1 MKSFSNLCCFFLS
14 MLNCLAQLP
23 IQDGAI
29 EVTSGTEFTYWTNL
43 ANDTAVAQFAIQTNN
58 LIAGST
64 KAIQTDVSSLGN
76 FEHSI
81 QTKSTHAFGVAGESK
96 LTISFYAKSSGSA
109 QIKLCISDPTIGS
122 TVFKGQT
129 FNVEPNWKQYA
140 HTFDIVEPVSNYKIS
155 FRYLTANTTYS
166 LDEVNAMPGQSVVLN
181 TNERFQKIDGWG
193 GGIKRRT
200 KDLAA
205 LSPTKRAQ
213 IEKLA
218 YQDLNIN
225 MIRLFIHHT
234 LENNVNDN
242 DDPNS
247 INMDAI
253 NWTYYN
259 HNDLNNQ
266 YSHFVVNTLQQ
277 AISLSTVGIDYIIGN
292 SNTAPGWMKK
302 NGSHK
307 RASVDE
313 SVLLNT
319 LKDGMVDEFIE
330 YILIFLTGMKDMFG
344 INITEVSI
352 TNEPDFLNTYE
363 SMNVTPTE
371 LLGIIPSLRVKLDQ
385 ASFSSVRIVSPESAR
400 AVPGSN
406 NNSNSLTAI
415 NSTASYISTMF
426 QDAPTKSAI
435 DVIGTH
441 TYYDSSHDADW
452 SQLTDVSD
460 QKPIWVTESA
470 NLKSLDM
477 SMTDAANYIKWISRG
492 FNGGELTG
500 YMTHLLF
507 EEHKYETPNVDGDK
521 EGSSA
526 LVLWDQDNIIL
537 PKRYHVMKQFI
548 NLSGKDYTRIGHT
561 NNNTSLY
568 STSFISPEN
577 DEIVLH
583 VFSEQKTEAIS
594 FALDIPYNLTSLTQY
609 RTSDSEDFT
618 QSSLTVSQ
626 NTRYL
631 ETSLPAMSFTTYVY
645 KFSQA
650 LNVNDLL
657 DNAAASINIYPNP
670 SNGLVYVMNASAKMN
685 YEVYGL
691 NGQSLFTQKG
701 GGVLDLQA
709 LPKGVYLL
717 EVKNDDQKICKKLI
731 LQ

>member
-1 MKSFSNLCCFFLS
+1 

-64 KAIQTDVSSLGN
+64 KAIQTVISSLGN
-76 FEHSI
+76 FEYSI
-81 QTKSTHAFGVAGESK
+81 QTKSRHAFGVAAESK

-109 QIKLCISDPTIGS
+109 QIKLCISDPTIGP

-129 FNVEPNWKQYA
+129 FNVEPNWKQYV
-140 HTFDIVEPVSNYKIS
+140 HTFDITESVSNYKIS

-205 LSPTKRAQ
+205 LGATKRAQ

-225 MIRLFIHHT
+225 MIRLFIYHT
-234 LENNVNDN
+234 LENNANDN
-242 DDPNS
+242 TDPNS

-259 HNDLNNQ
+259 HNDLSNSF
-266 YSHFVVNTLQQ
+266 SHFVVNTLQQ
-277 AISLSTVGIDYIIGN
+277 AISLSNVGIDYIIGN

-302 NGSHK
+302 NESHK
-307 RASVDE
+307 RASGDE

-330 YILIFLTGMKDMFG
+330 YILIFLTGMKDRFG
-344 INITEVSI
+344 IDVTEVSI

-371 LLGIIPSLRVKLDQ
+371 LLEIIPSLREKLDQ
-385 ASFSSVRIVSPESAR
+385 AGFSSVRIVSPESAR

-406 NNSNSLTAI
+406 NNNNLTAI

-426 QDAPTKSAI
+426 QHAPTKSAI

-441 TYYDSSHDADW
+441 TYYDSSHNADW
-452 SQLTDVSD
+452 SMLTDVSD

-507 EEHKYETPNVDGDK
+507 EEHKYETPNVAGDK

-548 NLSGKDYTRIGHT
+548 NLSGKDYVRIGHA
-561 NNNTSLY
+561 NNNSGMY
-568 STSFISPEN
+568 STSFISPGN

-583 VFSEQKTEAIS
+583 VFNEQSEPIS
-594 FALDIPYNLTSLTQY
+594 FALDIPHNLTSLTQY
-609 RTSDSEDFT
+609 RTSDTEDFT
-618 QSSLTVSQ
+618 QSSLTFS
-626 NTRYL
+626 NSSRYL
-631 ETSLPAMSFTTYVY
+631 ETSLPAMSFTSYVY
-645 KFSQA
+645 QLSQV
-650 LNVNDLL
+650 LNLNDLP
-657 DNAAASINIYPNP
+657 DKAAASITIYPNP
-670 SNGLVYVMNASAKMN
+670 SNGLVYVMNASSKMN
-685 YEVYGL
+685 YEVYRL
-691 NGQSLFTQKG
+691 NGQSLFTQEG

-717 EVKNDDQKICKKLI
+717 EVKSGEQKICKKLI

>member
-1 MKSFSNLCCFFLS
+1 MS
-14 MLNCLAQLP
+14 MLHCVAQLP

-29 EVTSGTEFTYWTNL
+29 ELTSGTDFTYWVNQ
-43 ANDTAVAQFAIQTNN
+43 ADNNAVAQFQIQTSN

-64 KAIQTDVSSLGN
+64 KAIQTNVTFLGN
-76 FEHSI
+76 PENNI
-81 QTKSTHAFGVAGESK
+81 QTKSTHSFAAIEGSK
-96 LTISFYAKSSGSA
+96 LTVSFYAKSSSLA
-109 QIKLCISDPTIGS
+109 EIKLSISDPALGPS
-122 TVFKGQT
+122 VLKEKT
-129 FNVEPNWKQYA
+129 FNIDSNWKQYA
-140 HTFDIVEPVSNYKIS
+140 YTFNILESVSNYKIS
-155 FRYLTANTTYS
+155 FYYLTENTTYS
-166 LDEVNAMPGQSVVLN
+166 LDEVNAMPGPSVVLN

-205 LSPTKRAQ
+205 LSATKRAQ

-234 LENNVNDN
+234 MENNVNDN

-247 INMDAI
+247 INMDAV

-277 AISLSTVGIDYIIGN
+277 AISLSNVGIDYIIGN
-292 SNTAPGWMKK
+292 SNTAPGWMKI

-385 ASFSSVRIVSPESAR
+385 AGFSSVRIVSPESAR

-406 NNSNSLTAI
+406 NNSSSLTAI

-426 QDAPTKSAI
+426 QDAPSKSAI

-460 QKPIWVTESA
+460 QKPIWVTESG

-507 EEHKYETPNVDGDK
+507 EEHKYETPNVEGDK

-526 LVLWDQDNIIL
+526 LVLWDQDAIIL

-548 NLSGKDYTRIGHT
+548 NLSGKDYVRIGHA
-561 NNNTSLY
+561 NNNPGMY

-583 VFSEQKTEAIS
+583 VFSEQTEPIS

-670 SNGLVYVMNASAKMN
+670 SNGLVYVMNASANMN
-685 YEVYGL
+685 YKVYGL
-691 NGQSLFTQKG
+691 NGQTLFTQEG

>member
-64 KAIQTDVSSLGN
+64 KAIQTDISSLGN
-76 FEHSI
+76 FEYSI
-81 QTKSTHAFGVAGESK
+81 QTKSRHAFGVAAESK

-109 QIKLCISDPTIGS
+109 QIKLCISDPTIGP

-129 FNVEPNWKQYA
+129 FNVEPNWKQYV
-140 HTFDIVEPVSNYKIS
+140 HTFDIAESVSNYKIS

-205 LSPTKRAQ
+205 LGATKRAQ

-225 MIRLFIHHT
+225 MIRLFIYHT
-234 LENNVNDN
+234 LENNANDN
-242 DDPNS
+242 TDPNS

-259 HNDLNNQ
+259 HNDLSNSF
-266 YSHFVVNTLQQ
+266 SHFVVNTLQQ
-277 AISLSTVGIDYIIGN
+277 AISLSNVGIDYIIGN

-302 NGSHK
+302 NESHK
-307 RASVDE
+307 RASGDE

-319 LKDGMVDEFIE
+319 LKDGMLDEFIE
-330 YILIFLTGMKDMFG
+330 YILIFLTGMKDRFG
-344 INITEVSI
+344 IDVTEVSI

-371 LLGIIPSLRVKLDQ
+371 LLEIIPSLREKLDQ
-385 ASFSSVRIVSPESAR
+385 AGFSSVRIVSPESAR

-406 NNSNSLTAI
+406 NNNNLTAI

-426 QDAPTKSAI
+426 QQAPTKSAI

-441 TYYDSSHDADW
+441 TYYDSSHNADW
-452 SQLTDVSD
+452 SMLTDVSD

-507 EEHKYETPNVDGDK
+507 EEHKYETPNVAGDK

-548 NLSGKDYTRIGHT
+548 NLSGKDYVRIGHA
-561 NNNTSLY
+561 NNNSGMY
-568 STSFISPEN
+568 STSFISPGN

-583 VFSEQKTEAIS
+583 VFNEQSEPIS
-594 FALDIPYNLTSLTQY
+594 FALDIPHNLTSLTQY
-609 RTSDSEDFT
+609 RTSDTEDFT
-618 QSSLTVSQ
+618 QSSLTFS
-626 NTRYL
+626 NSSRYL
-631 ETSLPAMSFTTYVY
+631 ETSLPAMSFTSYVY
-645 KFSQA
+645 QLSQV
-650 LNVNDLL
+650 LNLNDLP
-657 DNAAASINIYPNP
+657 DKAAASITIYPNP
-670 SNGLVYVMNASAKMN
+670 SNGLVYVMNASSKMN
-685 YEVYGL
+685 YEVYRL
-691 NGQSLFTQKG
+691 NGQSLFTQEG

-717 EVKNDDQKICKKLI
+717 EVKSGEQKICKKLI

>member
-64 KAIQTDVSSLGN
+64 KAIQTDISSLGN
-76 FEHSI
+76 FEYSI
-81 QTKSTHAFGVAGESK
+81 QTKSRHAFGVAAESK

-109 QIKLCISDPTIGS
+109 QIKLCISDPTIGP

-129 FNVEPNWKQYA
+129 FNVEPNWKQYV
-140 HTFDIVEPVSNYKIS
+140 HTFDIAESVSNYKIS

-205 LSPTKRAQ
+205 LGATKRAQ

-225 MIRLFIHHT
+225 MIRLFIYHT
-234 LENNVNDN
+234 LENNANDN
-242 DDPNS
+242 ADPNS

-259 HNDLNNQ
+259 HNDLSNSF
-266 YSHFVVNTLQQ
+266 SHFVVNTLQQ
-277 AISLSTVGIDYIIGN
+277 AISLSNVGIDYIIGN

-302 NGSHK
+302 NESHK
-307 RASVDE
+307 RASGDE

-330 YILIFLTGMKDMFG
+330 YILIFLTGMKDRFG
-344 INITEVSI
+344 IDVTEVSI

-371 LLGIIPSLRVKLDQ
+371 LLEIIPSLREKLDQ
-385 ASFSSVRIVSPESAR
+385 AGFSSVRIVSPESAR

-406 NNSNSLTAI
+406 NNNNNLTAI

-426 QDAPTKSAI
+426 QHAPTKSAI

-460 QKPIWVTESA
+460 QKPIWVTESG

-507 EEHKYETPNVDGDK
+507 EEHKYETPNVAGDK

-548 NLSGKDYTRIGHT
+548 NLSGKDYVRIGHA
-561 NNNTSLY
+561 NNNSGMY
-568 STSFISPEN
+568 STSFISPGN

-583 VFSEQKTEAIS
+583 VFNEQSEPIS
-594 FALDIPYNLTSLTQY
+594 FALDIPHNLTSLTQY
-609 RTSDSEDFT
+609 RTSDTEDFT
-618 QSSLTVSQ
+618 QSSLTFS
-626 NTRYL
+626 NSSRYL
-631 ETSLPAMSFTTYVY
+631 ETSLPAMSFTSYVY
-645 KFSQA
+645 QLSQV
-650 LNVNDLL
+650 LNLNDLP
-657 DNAAASINIYPNP
+657 DKAAASITIYPNP
-670 SNGLVYVMNASAKMN
+670 SNGLVYVMNASSKMN
-685 YEVYGL
+685 YEVYRL
-691 NGQSLFTQKG
+691 NGQSLFTQEG

-717 EVKNDDQKICKKLI
+717 EVKSGEQKICKKLI

>member
-43 ANDTAVAQFAIQTNN
+43 ANDTAVAQFTIQTNN

-64 KAIQTDVSSLGN
+64 KAIQTDISSLGN
-76 FEHSI
+76 FEYSI
-81 QTKSTHAFGVAGESK
+81 QTKSRHAFGVAAESK

-109 QIKLCISDPTIGS
+109 QIKLCISDPTIGP

-129 FNVEPNWKQYA
+129 FNVEPNWKQYV
-140 HTFDIVEPVSNYKIS
+140 HTFDIAESVSNYKIS

-205 LSPTKRAQ
+205 LSATKRAQ

-225 MIRLFIHHT
+225 MIRLFIYHT
-234 LENNVNDN
+234 LENNANDN
-242 DDPNS
+242 TDPNS

-259 HNDLNNQ
+259 HNDLSNSF
-266 YSHFVVNTLQQ
+266 SHFVVNTLQQ
-277 AISLSTVGIDYIIGN
+277 AISLSNVGIDYIIGN

-302 NGSHK
+302 NESHK
-307 RASVDE
+307 RASGDE
-313 SVLLNT
+313 SVFLNT

-330 YILIFLTGMKDMFG
+330 YILIFLTGMKDRFG
-344 INITEVSI
+344 IDVTEVSI

-371 LLGIIPSLRVKLDQ
+371 LLEIIPSLREKLDQ
-385 ASFSSVRIVSPESAR
+385 AGFSSVRIVSPESAR

-406 NNSNSLTAI
+406 NNNLTAI

-426 QDAPTKSAI
+426 QHTPTKSAI

-441 TYYDSSHDADW
+441 TYYDSSHNADW
-452 SQLTDVSD
+452 SMLTDVSD

-507 EEHKYETPNVDGDK
+507 EEHKYETPNVAGDK

-548 NLSGKDYTRIGHT
+548 NLSGKDYVRIGHA
-561 NNNTSLY
+561 NNNSGMY
-568 STSFISPEN
+568 STSFISPGN

-583 VFSEQKTEAIS
+583 VFNEQSEPIS
-594 FALDIPYNLTSLTQY
+594 FALDIPHNLTSLTQY
-609 RTSDSEDFT
+609 RTSDTEDFT
-618 QSSLTVSQ
+618 QSSLTFS
-626 NTRYL
+626 NSSRYL
-631 ETSLPAMSFTTYVY
+631 ETSLPAMSFTSYVY
-645 KFSQA
+645 QLSQV
-650 LNVNDLL
+650 LNLNDLP
-657 DNAAASINIYPNP
+657 DNAAASITIYPNP
-670 SNGLVYVMNASAKMN
+670 SNGLVYVMNASSKMN
-685 YEVYGL
+685 YEVYRL
-691 NGQSLFTQKG
+691 NGQSLFTQEG

-717 EVKNDDQKICKKLI
+717 EVKSGEQKICKKLI

>member
-1 MKSFSNLCCFFLS
+1 

-64 KAIQTDVSSLGN
+64 KAIQTDISSLGN
-76 FEHSI
+76 FEYSI
-81 QTKSTHAFGVAGESK
+81 QTKSRHAFGVAAESK

-109 QIKLCISDPTIGS
+109 QIKLCISDPTIGP

-129 FNVEPNWKQYA
+129 FNVEPNWKQYV
-140 HTFDIVEPVSNYKIS
+140 HTFDIAESVSNYKIS

-205 LSPTKRAQ
+205 LGATKRAQ

-225 MIRLFIHHT
+225 MIRLFIYHT
-234 LENNVNDN
+234 LENNANDN
-242 DDPNS
+242 TDPNS

-259 HNDLNNQ
+259 HNDLSNSF
-266 YSHFVVNTLQQ
+266 SHFVVNTLQQ
-277 AISLSTVGIDYIIGN
+277 AISLSNVGIDYIIGN

-302 NGSHK
+302 NESHK
-307 RASVDE
+307 RASGDE

-319 LKDGMVDEFIE
+319 LKDGMLDEFIE
-330 YILIFLTGMKDMFG
+330 YILIFLTGMKDRFG
-344 INITEVSI
+344 IDVTEVSI

-371 LLGIIPSLRVKLDQ
+371 LLEIIPSLREKLDQ
-385 ASFSSVRIVSPESAR
+385 AGFSSVRIVSPESAR

-406 NNSNSLTAI
+406 NNNNLTAI

-426 QDAPTKSAI
+426 QQAPTKSAI

-441 TYYDSSHDADW
+441 TYYDSSHNADW
-452 SQLTDVSD
+452 SMLTDVSD

-507 EEHKYETPNVDGDK
+507 EEHKYETPNVAGDK

-548 NLSGKDYTRIGHT
+548 NLSGKDYVRIGHA
-561 NNNTSLY
+561 NNNSGMY
-568 STSFISPEN
+568 STSFISPGN

-583 VFSEQKTEAIS
+583 VFNEQSEPIS
-594 FALDIPYNLTSLTQY
+594 FALDIPHNLTSLTQY
-609 RTSDSEDFT
+609 RTSDTEDFT
-618 QSSLTVSQ
+618 QSSLTFS
-626 NTRYL
+626 NSSRYL
-631 ETSLPAMSFTTYVY
+631 ETSLPAMSFTSYVY
-645 KFSQA
+645 QLSQV
-650 LNVNDLL
+650 LNLNDLP
-657 DNAAASINIYPNP
+657 DKAAASITIYPNP
-670 SNGLVYVMNASAKMN
+670 SNGLVYVMNASSKMN
-685 YEVYGL
+685 YEVYRL
-691 NGQSLFTQKG
+691 NGQSLFTQEG

-717 EVKNDDQKICKKLI
+717 EVKSGEQKICKKLI

>member
-64 KAIQTDVSSLGN
+64 KAIQTDISSLGN
-76 FEHSI
+76 FEYSI
-81 QTKSTHAFGVAGESK
+81 QTKSIHAFGVAAESK

-109 QIKLCISDPTIGS
+109 QIKLCISDPTIGP

-129 FNVEPNWKQYA
+129 FNVEPNWKQYV
-140 HTFDIVEPVSNYKIS
+140 HTFDIAESVSNYKIS

-200 KDLAA
+200 KALAA
-205 LSPTKRAQ
+205 LSATKRAQ

-225 MIRLFIHHT
+225 MIRLFIYHT
-234 LENNVNDN
+234 LENNANDN
-242 DDPNS
+242 TDPNS

-259 HNDLNNQ
+259 HNDLSNSF
-266 YSHFVVNTLQQ
+266 SHFVVNTLQQ
-277 AISLSTVGIDYIIGN
+277 AISLSNVGIDYIIGN

-302 NGSHK
+302 NESHK
-307 RASVDE
+307 RASGDE

-330 YILIFLTGMKDMFG
+330 YILIFLTGMKDKFG
-344 INITEVSI
+344 IDVTEVSI

-371 LLGIIPSLRVKLDQ
+371 LLEIIPSLREKLDQ
-385 ASFSSVRIVSPESAR
+385 AGFSSVRIVSPESAR

-406 NNSNSLTAI
+406 NNNNLTAI

-426 QDAPTKSAI
+426 QHAPTKSAI

-460 QKPIWVTESA
+460 QKPIWVTESG

-500 YMTHLLF
+500 YMSHLLF

-548 NLSGKDYTRIGHT
+548 NLSGKDYVRIGHA
-561 NNNTSLY
+561 NNNSGMY
-568 STSFISPEN
+568 STSFISPGN

-583 VFSEQKTEAIS
+583 VFNDQSEPIS
-594 FALDIPYNLTSLTQY
+594 FALDIPHNLTSLTQY
-609 RTSDSEDFT
+609 RTSDTEDFT
-618 QSSLTVSQ
+618 QSSLTFS
-626 NTRYL
+626 NSSRYL
-631 ETSLPAMSFTTYVY
+631 ETSLPAMSFTSYVY
-645 KFSQA
+645 QLSQV
-650 LNVNDLL
+650 LNLNDLP
-657 DNAAASINIYPNP
+657 DNAAASIIIYPNP
-670 SNGLVYVMNASAKMN
+670 SNGFVYVMNASSKMN
-685 YEVYGL
+685 YEVYRL
-691 NGQSLFTQKG
+691 NGQSLFTQEG

-717 EVKNDDQKICKKLI
+717 EVKSGEQKICKKLI

>member
-1 MKSFSNLCCFFLS
+1 

-64 KAIQTDVSSLGN
+64 KAIQTVISSLGN
-76 FEHSI
+76 FEYSI
-81 QTKSTHAFGVAGESK
+81 QTKSRHAFGVAAESK

-109 QIKLCISDPTIGS
+109 QIKLCISDPTIGP

-129 FNVEPNWKQYA
+129 FNVEPNWKQYV
-140 HTFDIVEPVSNYKIS
+140 HTFDITESVSNYKIS

-205 LSPTKRAQ
+205 LGATKRAQ

-225 MIRLFIHHT
+225 MIRLFIYHT
-234 LENNVNDN
+234 LENNANDN
-242 DDPNS
+242 TDPNS

-259 HNDLNNQ
+259 HNDLSNSF
-266 YSHFVVNTLQQ
+266 SHFVVNTLQQ
-277 AISLSTVGIDYIIGN
+277 AISLSNVGIDYIIGN

-302 NGSHK
+302 NESHK
-307 RASVDE
+307 RASGDE

-330 YILIFLTGMKDMFG
+330 YILIFLTGMKDKFG
-344 INITEVSI
+344 IDVTEVSI

-371 LLGIIPSLRVKLDQ
+371 LLEIIPSLREKLDQ
-385 ASFSSVRIVSPESAR
+385 AGFSSVRIVSPESAR

-406 NNSNSLTAI
+406 NNNNLTAI

-426 QDAPTKSAI
+426 QHAPTKSAI

-441 TYYDSSHDADW
+441 TYYDSSHNADW
-452 SQLTDVSD
+452 SMLTDVSD

-507 EEHKYETPNVDGDK
+507 EEHKYETPNVAGDK

-548 NLSGKDYTRIGHT
+548 NLSGKDYVRIGHA
-561 NNNTSLY
+561 NNNSGMY
-568 STSFISPEN
+568 STSFISPGN

-583 VFSEQKTEAIS
+583 VFNEQSEPIS
-594 FALDIPYNLTSLTQY
+594 FALDIPHNLTSLTQY
-609 RTSDSEDFT
+609 RTSDTEDFT
-618 QSSLTVSQ
+618 QSSLTFS
-626 NTRYL
+626 NSSRYL
-631 ETSLPAMSFTTYVY
+631 ETSLPAMSFTSYVY
-645 KFSQA
+645 QLSQV
-650 LNVNDLL
+650 LNLNDLP
-657 DNAAASINIYPNP
+657 DKAAASITIYPNP
-670 SNGLVYVMNASAKMN
+670 SNGLVYVMNASSKMN
-685 YEVYGL
+685 YEVYRL
-691 NGQSLFTQKG
+691 NGQSLFTQEG

-717 EVKNDDQKICKKLI
+717 EVKSGEQKICKKLI

>member
-23 IQDGAI
+23 IQDDAI

-64 KAIQTDVSSLGN
+64 KAIQTDISSLGN
-76 FEHSI
+76 FEYSI
-81 QTKSTHAFGVAGESK
+81 QTKSRHAFGVAAESK

-109 QIKLCISDPTIGS
+109 QIKLCISDPTIGP

-129 FNVEPNWKQYA
+129 FNVEPNWKQYV
-140 HTFDIVEPVSNYKIS
+140 HTFDIAESVSNYKIS

-181 TNERFQKIDGWG
+181 TNEQFQKIDGWG

-205 LSPTKRAQ
+205 LGATKRAQ

-225 MIRLFIHHT
+225 MIRLFIYHT
-234 LENNVNDN
+234 LENNANDN
-242 DDPNS
+242 TDPNS

-259 HNDLNNQ
+259 HNDLSNSF
-266 YSHFVVNTLQQ
+266 SHFVVNTLQQ
-277 AISLSTVGIDYIIGN
+277 AISLSNVGIDYIIGN

-302 NGSHK
+302 NESHK
-307 RASVDE
+307 RASGDE

-330 YILIFLTGMKDMFG
+330 YILIFLTGMKDRFG
-344 INITEVSI
+344 IDVTEVSI

-371 LLGIIPSLRVKLDQ
+371 LLEIIPSLREKLDQ
-385 ASFSSVRIVSPESAR
+385 AGFSSVRIVSPESAR

-406 NNSNSLTAI
+406 NNNNLTAI

-426 QDAPTKSAI
+426 QHAPTKSAI

-441 TYYDSSHDADW
+441 TYYDSSHNADW
-452 SQLTDVSD
+452 SMLTDVSD

-500 YMTHLLF
+500 YMIHLLF
-507 EEHKYETPNVDGDK
+507 EEHKYETPNVAGDK

-548 NLSGKDYTRIGHT
+548 NLSGKDYVRIGHA
-561 NNNTSLY
+561 NNNSGMY
-568 STSFISPEN
+568 STSFISPGN

-583 VFSEQKTEAIS
+583 VFNEQSEPIS
-594 FALDIPYNLTSLTQY
+594 FALDIPHNLTSLTQY
-609 RTSDSEDFT
+609 RTSDTEDFT
-618 QSSLTVSQ
+618 QSSLTFS
-626 NTRYL
+626 NSSRYL
-631 ETSLPAMSFTTYVY
+631 ETSLPAMSFTSYVY
-645 KFSQA
+645 QLSQV
-650 LNVNDLL
+650 LNLNDLP
-657 DNAAASINIYPNP
+657 DKAAASITIYPNP
-670 SNGLVYVMNASAKMN
+670 SNGLVYVMNASSKMN
-685 YEVYGL
+685 YEVYRL
-691 NGQSLFTQKG
+691 NGQSLFTQEG

-717 EVKNDDQKICKKLI
+717 EVKSGEQKICKKLI

>member
-64 KAIQTDVSSLGN
+64 KAIQTDISSLGN
-76 FEHSI
+76 FEYSI
-81 QTKSTHAFGVAGESK
+81 QTKSRHAFGVAAESK

-109 QIKLCISDPTIGS
+109 QIKLCISDPTIGP

-129 FNVEPNWKQYA
+129 FNVEPNWKQYV
-140 HTFDIVEPVSNYKIS
+140 HTFDIAESVSNYKIS

-205 LSPTKRAQ
+205 LSATKRAQ

-225 MIRLFIHHT
+225 MIRLFIYHT
-234 LENNVNDN
+234 LENNANDN
-242 DDPNS
+242 TDPNS

-259 HNDLNNQ
+259 HNDLSNSF
-266 YSHFVVNTLQQ
+266 SHFVVNTLQQ
-277 AISLSTVGIDYIIGN
+277 AISLSNVGIDYIIGN

-302 NGSHK
+302 NESHK
-307 RASVDE
+307 RASGDE

-330 YILIFLTGMKDMFG
+330 YILIFLTGMKDRFG
-344 INITEVSI
+344 IDVTEVSI

-371 LLGIIPSLRVKLDQ
+371 LLEIIPSLREKLDQ
-385 ASFSSVRIVSPESAR
+385 AGFSSVRIVSPESAR

-406 NNSNSLTAI
+406 NNNLTAI

-426 QDAPTKSAI
+426 QQAPTKSAI

-441 TYYDSSHDADW
+441 TYYDSSHNADW
-452 SQLTDVSD
+452 SMLTDVSD
-460 QKPIWVTESA
+460 QKPIWVTESG

-507 EEHKYETPNVDGDK
+507 EEHKYETPNVAGDK

-548 NLSGKDYTRIGHT
+548 NLSGKDYVRIGHA
-561 NNNTSLY
+561 NNNSGMY
-568 STSFISPEN
+568 STSFISPGN

-583 VFSEQKTEAIS
+583 VFNEQYEPIS
-594 FALDIPYNLTSLTQY
+594 FALDIPHNLTSLTQY
-609 RTSDSEDFT
+609 RTSDTEDFT
-618 QSSLTVSQ
+618 QSSLTFS
-626 NTRYL
+626 NSSRYL
-631 ETSLPAMSFTTYVY
+631 ETSLPAMSFTSYVY
-645 KFSQA
+645 QLSQV
-650 LNVNDLL
+650 LNLNNLP
-657 DNAAASINIYPNP
+657 DNAAASITIYPNP
-670 SNGLVYVMNASAKMN
+670 SNGLVYVMNASSKMN
-685 YEVYGL
+685 YEVYRL
-691 NGQSLFTQKG
+691 NGQSLFTQEG

-717 EVKNDDQKICKKLI
+717 EVKSGKQKICKKLI

>member
-64 KAIQTDVSSLGN
+64 KAIQTDISSLGN
-76 FEHSI
+76 FEYSI
-81 QTKSTHAFGVAGESK
+81 QTKSRHAFGVAAESK

-109 QIKLCISDPTIGS
+109 QIKLCISDPTIGP

-129 FNVEPNWKQYA
+129 FNVEPNWKQYV
-140 HTFDIVEPVSNYKIS
+140 HTFDIAESVSNYKIS

-205 LSPTKRAQ
+205 LSATKRAQ

-225 MIRLFIHHT
+225 MIRLFIYHT
-234 LENNVNDN
+234 LENNANDN
-242 DDPNS
+242 TDPNS

-259 HNDLNNQ
+259 HNDLSNSF
-266 YSHFVVNTLQQ
+266 SHFVVNTLQQ
-277 AISLSTVGIDYIIGN
+277 AISLSNVGIDYIIGN

-302 NGSHK
+302 NESHK
-307 RASVDE
+307 RASGDE

-330 YILIFLTGMKDMFG
+330 YILIFLTGMKDRFG
-344 INITEVSI
+344 IDVTEVSI

-371 LLGIIPSLRVKLDQ
+371 FLEIIPSLREKLDQ
-385 ASFSSVRIVSPESAR
+385 AGFSSVRIVSPESAR

-406 NNSNSLTAI
+406 NNNLTAI

-426 QDAPTKSAI
+426 QHAPTKSAI

-441 TYYDSSHDADW
+441 TYYDSSHNADW
-452 SQLTDVSD
+452 SMLTDVSD
-460 QKPIWVTESA
+460 QKPIWVTESG

-507 EEHKYETPNVDGDK
+507 EEHKYETPNVAGDK

-548 NLSGKDYTRIGHT
+548 NLSGKDYVRIGHA
-561 NNNTSLY
+561 NNNSGMY
-568 STSFISPEN
+568 STSFISPGN

-583 VFSEQKTEAIS
+583 VFNEQSEPIS
-594 FALDIPYNLTSLTQY
+594 FALDIPHNLTYLTQY
-609 RTSDSEDFT
+609 RTSDTEDFT
-618 QSSLTVSQ
+618 QSSLTFS
-626 NTRYL
+626 NSSRYL
-631 ETSLPAMSFTTYVY
+631 ETSLPAMSFTSYVY
-645 KFSQA
+645 QLSQV
-650 LNVNDLL
+650 LNLNDLP
-657 DNAAASINIYPNP
+657 DNAAALITIYPNP
-670 SNGLVYVMNASAKMN
+670 SNGLVYVMNASSKMN
-685 YEVYGL
+685 YEVYRL
-691 NGQSLFTQKG
+691 NGQSLFTQEG

-717 EVKNDDQKICKKLI
+717 EVKSGEQKICKKLI

>member
-64 KAIQTDVSSLGN
+64 KAIQTDISSLGN
-76 FEHSI
+76 FEYSI
-81 QTKSTHAFGVAGESK
+81 QTKSIHAFGVAAESK

-109 QIKLCISDPTIGS
+109 QIKLCISDPTIGP

-129 FNVEPNWKQYA
+129 FNVEPNWKQYI
-140 HTFDIVEPVSNYKIS
+140 HTFDIAESVSNYKIS

-200 KDLAA
+200 KALAA
-205 LSPTKRAQ
+205 LSATKRAQ

-225 MIRLFIHHT
+225 MIRLFIYHT
-234 LENNVNDN
+234 LENNANDN
-242 DDPNS
+242 TDPNS

-259 HNDLNNQ
+259 HNDLSNSF
-266 YSHFVVNTLQQ
+266 SHFVVNTLQQ
-277 AISLSTVGIDYIIGN
+277 AISLSNVGIDYIIGN

-302 NGSHK
+302 NESHK
-307 RASVDE
+307 RASGDE

-330 YILIFLTGMKDMFG
+330 YILIFLTGMKDKFG
-344 INITEVSI
+344 IDVTEVSI

-371 LLGIIPSLRVKLDQ
+371 LLEIIPSLREKLDQ
-385 ASFSSVRIVSPESAR
+385 AGFSSVRIVSPESAR

-406 NNSNSLTAI
+406 NNNNLTAI

-426 QDAPTKSAI
+426 QHAPTKSAI

-460 QKPIWVTESA
+460 QKPIWVTESG

-507 EEHKYETPNVDGDK
+507 EEHKYETPNVAGDK

-548 NLSGKDYTRIGHT
+548 NLSGKDYVRIGHA
-561 NNNTSLY
+561 NNNSGMY
-568 STSFISPEN
+568 STSFISPGN

-583 VFSEQKTEAIS
+583 VFNDQSEPIS
-594 FALDIPYNLTSLTQY
+594 FALDIPHNLTSLTQY
-609 RTSDSEDFT
+609 RTSDTEDFT
-618 QSSLTVSQ
+618 QSSLTFS
-626 NTRYL
+626 NSSRYL
-631 ETSLPAMSFTTYVY
+631 ETSLPAMSFTSYVY
-645 KFSQA
+645 QLSQV
-650 LNVNDLL
+650 LNLNDLP
-657 DNAAASINIYPNP
+657 DNAAASIIIYPNP
-670 SNGLVYVMNASAKMN
+670 SNGFVYVMNASSKMN
-685 YEVYGL
+685 YEVYRL
-691 NGQSLFTQKG
+691 NGQSLFTQEG

-717 EVKNDDQKICKKLI
+717 EVKSGEQKICKKLI

>member
-1 MKSFSNLCCFFLS
+1 MKSFYKLCCFFLS
-14 MLNCLAQLP
+14 TLNCIAQLP

-29 EVTSGTEFTYWTNL
+29 EVTTGTDFAYWTNQ
-43 ANDTAVAQFAIQTNN
+43 ANNTAVAQFAIQTNN

-64 KAIQTDVSSLGN
+64 KAIQTDITSLGD
-76 FEHSI
+76 FEYSI
-81 QTKSTHAFGVAGESK
+81 QSKSTHSFSVAAESK

-109 QIKLCISDPTIGS
+109 QIKLCISGPTIGP
-122 TVFKGQT
+122 TVFKGHT
-129 FNVEPNWKQYA
+129 FNVEPNWKQYV
-140 HTFDIVEPVSNYKIS
+140 HTFNISESVSNYKIS

-166 LDEVNAMPGQSVVLN
+166 LDEVNAMPGPSVVLH

-205 LSPTKRAQ
+205 LSATKRAQ

-234 LENNVNDN
+234 LENNANDN
-242 DDPNS
+242 TDPNS

-259 HNDLNNQ
+259 HNDISNPF
-266 YSHFVVNTLQQ
+266 SHFVVNTLQQ
-277 AISLSTVGIDYIIGN
+277 AISLSNVGIDYIIGN

-307 RASVDE
+307 RASEDE

-319 LKDGMVDEFIE
+319 LEDGMVDEFTE
-330 YILIFLTGMKDMFG
+330 YILIFLTGMKNMFG
-344 INITEVSI
+344 IDVTEVSI
-352 TNEPDFLNTYE
+352 TNEPDYLNTYE
-363 SMNVTPTE
+363 SMNVTPTD
-371 LLGIIPSLRVKLDQ
+371 LLEIIPSLRAKLDQ
-385 ASFSSVRIVSPESAR
+385 TGFSSVRIVSPEAAR
-400 AVPGSN
+400 VAPGSGN
-406 NNSNSLTAI
+406 ADALTAI

-426 QDAPTKSAI
+426 QDATTKSAI

-441 TYYDSSHDADW
+441 TYYDSSHNADW
-452 SQLTDVSD
+452 SMLTDVSD
-460 QKPIWVTESA
+460 QKPIWVTESG

-500 YMTHLLF
+500 YMSHLLF
-507 EEHKYETPNVDGDK
+507 EEHKYETLNIADDK

-526 LVLWDQDNIIL
+526 LVLWDQDGIIL

-548 NLSGKDYTRIGHT
+548 NLSGKDYVRIGHT
-561 NNNTSLY
+561 NNNFGMY

-583 VFSEQKTEAIS
+583 VFNEQTEPIS
-594 FALDIPYNLTSLTQY
+594 FALDIPNSLTSFTQY
-609 RTSDSEDFT
+609 RTSDTEDFT
-618 QSSLTVSQ
+618 QSSLTVPQ

-631 ETSLPAMSFTTYVY
+631 ETSLPAMSFTSYVY
-645 KFSQA
+645 QLSQV
-650 LNVNDLL
+650 LNANDQL

-685 YEVYGL
+685 YDVYTL
-691 NGQSLFTQKG
+691 NGQSLFTQAG
-701 GGVLDLQA
+701 GAVLDLQA

-717 EVKNDDQKICKKLI
+717 EVKSGEQKICKKLM

>member
-1 MKSFSNLCCFFLS
+1 

-64 KAIQTDVSSLGN
+64 KAIQTDISSLGN
-76 FEHSI
+76 FEYSI
-81 QTKSTHAFGVAGESK
+81 QTKSRHAFGVAAESK

-109 QIKLCISDPTIGS
+109 QIKLCISDPTIGP

-129 FNVEPNWKQYA
+129 FNVEPNWKQYV
-140 HTFDIVEPVSNYKIS
+140 HTFDITESVSNYKIS

-205 LSPTKRAQ
+205 LGATKRAQ

-225 MIRLFIHHT
+225 MIRLFIYHT
-234 LENNVNDN
+234 LENNANDN
-242 DDPNS
+242 TDPNS

-259 HNDLNNQ
+259 HNDLSNSF
-266 YSHFVVNTLQQ
+266 SHFVVNTLQQ
-277 AISLSTVGIDYIIGN
+277 AISLSNVGIDYIIGN

-302 NGSHK
+302 NESHK
-307 RASVDE
+307 RASGDE

-330 YILIFLTGMKDMFG
+330 YILIFLTGMKDRFG
-344 INITEVSI
+344 IDVTEVSI

-371 LLGIIPSLRVKLDQ
+371 LLEIIPSLREKLDQ
-385 ASFSSVRIVSPESAR
+385 AGFSSVRIVSPESAR

-406 NNSNSLTAI
+406 NNNNLTAI

-426 QDAPTKSAI
+426 QHAPTKSAI

-441 TYYDSSHDADW
+441 TYYDSSHNADW
-452 SQLTDVSD
+452 SMLTDVSD

-507 EEHKYETPNVDGDK
+507 EEHKYETPNVAGDK

-548 NLSGKDYTRIGHT
+548 NLSGKDYVRIGHA
-561 NNNTSLY
+561 NNNSGMY
-568 STSFISPEN
+568 STSFISPGN

-583 VFSEQKTEAIS
+583 VFNEQSEPIS
-594 FALDIPYNLTSLTQY
+594 FALDIPHNLTSLTQY
-609 RTSDSEDFT
+609 RTSDTEDFT
-618 QSSLTVSQ
+618 QSSLTFS
-626 NTRYL
+626 NSSRYL
-631 ETSLPAMSFTTYVY
+631 ETSLPAMSFTSYVY
-645 KFSQA
+645 QLSQV
-650 LNVNDLL
+650 LNLNDLP
-657 DNAAASINIYPNP
+657 DKAAASITIYPNP
-670 SNGLVYVMNASAKMN
+670 SNGLVYVMNASSKMN
-685 YEVYGL
+685 YEVYRL
-691 NGQSLFTQKG
+691 NGQSLFTQEG

-717 EVKNDDQKICKKLI
+717 EVKSGEQKICKKLI

>member
-1 MKSFSNLCCFFLS
+1 MS
-14 MLNCLAQLP
+14 MLHCVAQLP
-23 IQDGAI
+23 IRDGAI
-29 EVTSGTEFTYWTNL
+29 ELTSGTDFTYWVNQ
-43 ANDTAVAQFAIQTNN
+43 ADNNAVAQFQIQTSN

-205 LSPTKRAQ
+205 LGATKRAQ

-225 MIRLFIHHT
+225 MIRLFIYHT
-234 LENNVNDN
+234 LENNANDN
-242 DDPNS
+242 TDPNS

-259 HNDLNNQ
+259 HNDLSNSF
-266 YSHFVVNTLQQ
+266 SHFVVNTLQQ
-277 AISLSTVGIDYIIGN
+277 AISLSNVGIDYIIGN

-302 NGSHK
+302 NESHK
-307 RASVDE
+307 RASGDE

-330 YILIFLTGMKDMFG
+330 YILIFLTGMKDRFG
-344 INITEVSI
+344 IDVTEVSI

-371 LLGIIPSLRVKLDQ
+371 LLEIIPSLREKLDQ
-385 ASFSSVRIVSPESAR
+385 AGFSSVRIVSPESAR

-406 NNSNSLTAI
+406 NNNNLTAI

-426 QDAPTKSAI
+426 QHAPTKSAI

-460 QKPIWVTESA
+460 QKPIWVTESG

-507 EEHKYETPNVDGDK
+507 EEHKYETPNVAGDK

-526 LVLWDQDNIIL
+526 LVLWDQDDIIL

-548 NLSGKDYTRIGHT
+548 NLSGKDYVRIGHA
-561 NNNTSLY
+561 NNNPGMY
-568 STSFISPEN
+568 STSFISPAN

-583 VFSEQKTEAIS
+583 AFSEQTEPIS

-609 RTSDSEDFT
+609 RTSDSEHFT

-685 YEVYGL
+685 YKVYGL
-691 NGQSLFTQKG
+691 NGQSLFTQEG

-717 EVKNDDQKICKKLI
+717 EVKSGEQKICKKII

>member
-64 KAIQTDVSSLGN
+64 KAIQTDISSLGN
-76 FEHSI
+76 FEYSI
-81 QTKSTHAFGVAGESK
+81 QTKSRHAFGVAAESK

-109 QIKLCISDPTIGS
+109 QIKLCISDPTIGP

-129 FNVEPNWKQYA
+129 FNVEPNWKQYV
-140 HTFDIVEPVSNYKIS
+140 HTFDIAESVSNYKIS

-205 LSPTKRAQ
+205 LGATKRAQ

-225 MIRLFIHHT
+225 MIRLFIYHT
-234 LENNVNDN
+234 LENNANDN
-242 DDPNS
+242 ADPNS

-259 HNDLNNQ
+259 HNDLSNSF
-266 YSHFVVNTLQQ
+266 SHFVVNTLQQ
-277 AISLSTVGIDYIIGN
+277 AISLSNVGIDYIIGN

-302 NGSHK
+302 NESHK
-307 RASVDE
+307 RASGDE

-330 YILIFLTGMKDMFG
+330 YILIFLTGMKDRFG
-344 INITEVSI
+344 IDVTEVSI

-371 LLGIIPSLRVKLDQ
+371 LLEIIPSLREKLDQ
-385 ASFSSVRIVSPESAR
+385 AGFSSVRIVSPESAR

-406 NNSNSLTAI
+406 NNNLTAI

-426 QDAPTKSAI
+426 QHAPTKSAI

-441 TYYDSSHDADW
+441 TYYDSSHNADW
-452 SQLTDVSD
+452 SMLTDVSD
-460 QKPIWVTESA
+460 QKPIWVTESG

-507 EEHKYETPNVDGDK
+507 EEHKYETPNVAGDK

-548 NLSGKDYTRIGHT
+548 NLSGKDYVRIGHA
-561 NNNTSLY
+561 NNNSGMY
-568 STSFISPEN
+568 STSFISPGN

-583 VFSEQKTEAIS
+583 VFNEQSEPIS
-594 FALDIPYNLTSLTQY
+594 FALDIPHNLTSLTQY
-609 RTSDSEDFT
+609 RTSDTEDFT
-618 QSSLTVSQ
+618 QSSLTFS
-626 NTRYL
+626 NSSRYL
-631 ETSLPAMSFTTYVY
+631 ETSLPAMSFTSYVY
-645 KFSQA
+645 QLSQV
-650 LNVNDLL
+650 LNLNNLP
-657 DNAAASINIYPNP
+657 DNAAASITIYPNP
-670 SNGLVYVMNASAKMN
+670 SNGLVYVMNASSKMN
-685 YEVYGL
+685 YEVYRL
-691 NGQSLFTQKG
+691 NGQSLLTQEG

-717 EVKNDDQKICKKLI
+717 EVKSGKQKICKKLI

>member
-1 MKSFSNLCCFFLS
+1 

-43 ANDTAVAQFAIQTNN
+43 ANDTAVAQFSIQTNN

-64 KAIQTDVSSLGN
+64 KAIQTDISSLGN
-76 FEHSI
+76 FEYSI
-81 QTKSTHAFGVAGESK
+81 QTKSRHAFGVAAESK

-109 QIKLCISDPTIGS
+109 QIKLCISDPTIGP

-129 FNVEPNWKQYA
+129 FNVEPNWKQYV
-140 HTFDIVEPVSNYKIS
+140 HTFDIAESVSNYKIS

-166 LDEVNAMPGQSVVLN
+166 LDEVNAMPGPSVVLN

-200 KDLAA
+200 KNLAA
-205 LSPTKRAQ
+205 LSATKRAQ

-234 LENNVNDN
+234 LENNENDN

-266 YSHFVVNTLQQ
+266 YSYFVVNTLQQ
-277 AISLSTVGIDYIIGN
+277 AISLSNVGIDYIIGN

-371 LLGIIPSLRVKLDQ
+371 LLGIITSLRVKLDQ
-385 ASFSSVRIVSPESAR
+385 AGFSSVRIVSPESAR
-400 AVPGSN
+400 AVPGIN
-406 NNSNSLTAI
+406 NNSLTAI

-460 QKPIWVTESA
+460 QKPIWVTESG

-507 EEHKYETPNVDGDK
+507 EEHKYETPNVAGDK

-548 NLSGKDYTRIGHT
+548 NLSGKDYVRIGHA
-561 NNNTSLY
+561 NNNSGMY
-568 STSFISPEN
+568 STSFISPGN

-583 VFSEQKTEAIS
+583 VFNEQSEPIS
-594 FALDIPYNLTSLTQY
+594 FALDIPHNLTSLTQY
-609 RTSDSEDFT
+609 RTSDTEDFT
-618 QSSLTVSQ
+618 QSSLTFS
-626 NTRYL
+626 NSSRYL
-631 ETSLPAMSFTTYVY
+631 ETSLPAMSFTSYVY
-645 KFSQA
+645 QLSQV
-650 LNVNDLL
+650 LNLNDLP
-657 DNAAASINIYPNP
+657 DNAAASITIYPNP
-670 SNGLVYVMNASAKMN
+670 SNGLVYVMNASSKMN
-685 YEVYGL
+685 YEVYRL
-691 NGQSLFTQKG
+691 NGQSLFTQEG

-717 EVKNDDQKICKKLI
+717 EVKRGEQKICKKLI

>member
-64 KAIQTDVSSLGN
+64 KAIQTDISSLGN
-76 FEHSI
+76 FEYSI
-81 QTKSTHAFGVAGESK
+81 QTKSRHAFGVAAESK

-109 QIKLCISDPTIGS
+109 QIKLCISDPTIGP

-129 FNVEPNWKQYA
+129 FNVEPNWKQYV
-140 HTFDIVEPVSNYKIS
+140 HTFDIAESVSNYKIS

-205 LSPTKRAQ
+205 LGATKRAQ

-225 MIRLFIHHT
+225 MIRLFIYHT
-234 LENNVNDN
+234 LENNANDN
-242 DDPNS
+242 TDPNS

-259 HNDLNNQ
+259 HNDLSNSF
-266 YSHFVVNTLQQ
+266 SHFVVNTLQQ
-277 AISLSTVGIDYIIGN
+277 AISLSNVGIDYIIGN

-302 NGSHK
+302 NESHK
-307 RASVDE
+307 RASGDE

-319 LKDGMVDEFIE
+319 LKDGMLDEFIE
-330 YILIFLTGMKDMFG
+330 YILIFLTGMKDRFG
-344 INITEVSI
+344 IDVTEVSI

-371 LLGIIPSLRVKLDQ
+371 LLEIIPSLREKLDQ
-385 ASFSSVRIVSPESAR
+385 AGFSSVRIVSPESAR

-406 NNSNSLTAI
+406 NNNLTAI

-426 QDAPTKSAI
+426 QHAPTKSAI

-441 TYYDSSHDADW
+441 TYYDSSHNADW
-452 SQLTDVSD
+452 SMLTDVSD

-507 EEHKYETPNVDGDK
+507 EEHKYETPNVAGDK

-548 NLSGKDYTRIGHT
+548 NLSGKDYVRIGHA
-561 NNNTSLY
+561 NNNSGMY
-568 STSFISPEN
+568 STSFISPGN

-583 VFSEQKTEAIS
+583 VFNEQSEPIS
-594 FALDIPYNLTSLTQY
+594 FALDIPHNLTSLTQY
-609 RTSDSEDFT
+609 RTSDTEDFT
-618 QSSLTVSQ
+618 QSSLTFS
-626 NTRYL
+626 NSSRYL
-631 ETSLPAMSFTTYVY
+631 ETSLPAMSFTSYVY
-645 KFSQA
+645 QLSQV
-650 LNVNDLL
+650 LNLNDLP
-657 DNAAASINIYPNP
+657 DKAAASITIYPNP
-670 SNGLVYVMNASAKMN
+670 SNGLVYVMNASSKMN
-685 YEVYGL
+685 YEVYRL
-691 NGQSLFTQKG
+691 NGQSLFTQEG

-717 EVKNDDQKICKKLI
+717 EVKSGEQKICKKLI

>member
-64 KAIQTDVSSLGN
+64 KAIQTDISSLGN
-76 FEHSI
+76 FEYSI
-81 QTKSTHAFGVAGESK
+81 QTKSIHAFGVAAESK

-109 QIKLCISDPTIGS
+109 QIKLCISDPTIGP

-129 FNVEPNWKQYA
+129 FNVEPNWKQYV
-140 HTFDIVEPVSNYKIS
+140 HTFDIAESVSNYKIS

-200 KDLAA
+200 KALAA
-205 LSPTKRAQ
+205 LSATKRAQ

-225 MIRLFIHHT
+225 MIRLFIYHT
-234 LENNVNDN
+234 LENNANDN
-242 DDPNS
+242 TDPNS

-259 HNDLNNQ
+259 HNDLSNSF
-266 YSHFVVNTLQQ
+266 SHFVVNTLQQ
-277 AISLSTVGIDYIIGN
+277 AISLSNVGIDYIIGN

-302 NGSHK
+302 NESHK
-307 RASVDE
+307 RASGDE

-330 YILIFLTGMKDMFG
+330 YILIFLTGMKDKFG
-344 INITEVSI
+344 IDVTEVSI

-371 LLGIIPSLRVKLDQ
+371 LLEIIPSLREKLDQ
-385 ASFSSVRIVSPESAR
+385 AGFSSVRIVSPESAR

-406 NNSNSLTAI
+406 NNNNLTAI
-415 NSTASYISTMF
+415 NSTTSYISTMF
-426 QDAPTKSAI
+426 QHAPTKSAI

-441 TYYDSSHDADW
+441 TYYDSSHNADW
-452 SQLTDVSD
+452 SMLTDVSD

-507 EEHKYETPNVDGDK
+507 EEHKYETPNVAGDK

-548 NLSGKDYTRIGHT
+548 NLSGKDYVRIGHA
-561 NNNTSLY
+561 NNNSGMY
-568 STSFISPEN
+568 STSFISPGN

-583 VFSEQKTEAIS
+583 VFNDQSEPIS
-594 FALDIPYNLTSLTQY
+594 FALDIPHNLTSLTQY
-609 RTSDSEDFT
+609 RTSDTEDFT
-618 QSSLTVSQ
+618 QSSLTFS
-626 NTRYL
+626 NSSRYL
-631 ETSLPAMSFTTYVY
+631 ETSLPAMSFTSYVY
-645 KFSQA
+645 QLSQV
-650 LNVNDLL
+650 LNLNDLP
-657 DNAAASINIYPNP
+657 DKAAASITIYPNP
-670 SNGLVYVMNASAKMN
+670 SNGLVYVMNASSKMN
-685 YEVYGL
+685 YEVYRL
-691 NGQSLFTQKG
+691 NGQSLFTQEG

-717 EVKNDDQKICKKLI
+717 EVKSGEQKICKKLI

>member
-64 KAIQTDVSSLGN
+64 KAIQTDISSLGN
-76 FEHSI
+76 FEYSI
-81 QTKSTHAFGVAGESK
+81 QTKSRHAFGVAAESK

-109 QIKLCISDPTIGS
+109 QIKLCISDPTIGP

-129 FNVEPNWKQYA
+129 FNVEPNWKQYV
-140 HTFDIVEPVSNYKIS
+140 HTFDIAESVSNYKIS

-200 KDLAA
+200 KALAA
-205 LSPTKRAQ
+205 LSATKRAQ

-225 MIRLFIHHT
+225 MIRLFIYHT
-234 LENNVNDN
+234 LENNANDN
-242 DDPNS
+242 TDPNS

-259 HNDLNNQ
+259 HNDLSNSF
-266 YSHFVVNTLQQ
+266 SHFVVNTLQQ
-277 AISLSTVGIDYIIGN
+277 AISLSNVGIDYIIGN

-302 NGSHK
+302 NESHK
-307 RASVDE
+307 RASGDE

-344 INITEVSI
+344 IDVTEVSI

-371 LLGIIPSLRVKLDQ
+371 LLEIIPSLREKLDQ
-385 ASFSSVRIVSPESAR
+385 AGFSSVRIVSPESAR

-406 NNSNSLTAI
+406 NNNLTAI

-426 QDAPTKSAI
+426 QHAPTKSAI

-441 TYYDSSHDADW
+441 TYYDSSHNADW
-452 SQLTDVSD
+452 SMLTDVSD

-507 EEHKYETPNVDGDK
+507 EEHKYETPNVAGDK

-548 NLSGKDYTRIGHT
+548 NLSGKDYVRIGHA
-561 NNNTSLY
+561 NNNSGMY
-568 STSFISPEN
+568 STSFISPGN

-583 VFSEQKTEAIS
+583 VFNEQSEPIS
-594 FALDIPYNLTSLTQY
+594 FALDIPHNLTSLTQY
-609 RTSDSEDFT
+609 RTSDTEDFT
-618 QSSLTVSQ
+618 QSSLTFS
-626 NTRYL
+626 NSSRYL
-631 ETSLPAMSFTTYVY
+631 ETSLPAMSFTSYVY
-645 KFSQA
+645 QLSQV
-650 LNVNDLL
+650 LNLNDLP
-657 DNAAASINIYPNP
+657 DNAAASITIYPNP
-670 SNGLVYVMNASAKMN
+670 SNGLVYVMNASSKMN
-685 YEVYGL
+685 YEVYRL
-691 NGQSLFTQKG
+691 NGQSLFTQEG

-717 EVKNDDQKICKKLI
+717 EVKSGEQKICKKLI

>member
-64 KAIQTDVSSLGN
+64 KAIQTDISSLGN
-76 FEHSI
+76 FEYSI
-81 QTKSTHAFGVAGESK
+81 QTKSRHAFGVAAESK

-109 QIKLCISDPTIGS
+109 QIKLCISDPTIGP

-129 FNVEPNWKQYA
+129 FNVEPNWKQYV
-140 HTFDIVEPVSNYKIS
+140 HTFDITESVSNYKIS

-205 LSPTKRAQ
+205 LGATKRAQ

-225 MIRLFIHHT
+225 MIRLFIYHT
-234 LENNVNDN
+234 LENNANDN
-242 DDPNS
+242 TDPNS

-259 HNDLNNQ
+259 HNDLSNSF
-266 YSHFVVNTLQQ
+266 SHFVVNTLQQ
-277 AISLSTVGIDYIIGN
+277 AISLSNVGIDYIIGN

-302 NGSHK
+302 NESHK
-307 RASVDE
+307 RASGDE

-330 YILIFLTGMKDMFG
+330 YILIFLTGMKDKFG
-344 INITEVSI
+344 IDVTEVSI

-371 LLGIIPSLRVKLDQ
+371 LLEIIPSLREKLDQ
-385 ASFSSVRIVSPESAR
+385 AGFSSVRIVSPESAR

-406 NNSNSLTAI
+406 NNNLTAI

-426 QDAPTKSAI
+426 QHAPTKSAI

-441 TYYDSSHDADW
+441 TYYDSSHNADW
-452 SQLTDVSD
+452 SMLTDVSD

-507 EEHKYETPNVDGDK
+507 EEHKYETPNVAGDK

-548 NLSGKDYTRIGHT
+548 NLSGKDYVRIGHA
-561 NNNTSLY
+561 NNNSGMY
-568 STSFISPEN
+568 STSFISPGN

-583 VFSEQKTEAIS
+583 VFNEQSEPIS
-594 FALDIPYNLTSLTQY
+594 FALDIPHNLTSLTQY
-609 RTSDSEDFT
+609 RTSDTEDFT
-618 QSSLTVSQ
+618 QSSLTFS
-626 NTRYL
+626 NSSRYL
-631 ETSLPAMSFTTYVY
+631 ETSLPAMSFTSYVY
-645 KFSQA
+645 QLSQV
-650 LNVNDLL
+650 LNLNDLP
-657 DNAAASINIYPNP
+657 DKAAASITIYPNP
-670 SNGLVYVMNASAKMN
+670 SNGLVYVMNASSKMN
-685 YEVYGL
+685 YEVYRL
-691 NGQSLFTQKG
+691 NGQSLFTQEG

-717 EVKNDDQKICKKLI
+717 EVKSGEQKICKKLI

>member
-1 MKSFSNLCCFFLS
+1 

-64 KAIQTDVSSLGN
+64 KAIQTDISSLGN
-76 FEHSI
+76 FEYSI
-81 QTKSTHAFGVAGESK
+81 QTKSIHAFGVAAESK

-109 QIKLCISDPTIGS
+109 QIKLCISDPTIGP

-129 FNVEPNWKQYA
+129 FNVEPNWKQYV
-140 HTFDIVEPVSNYKIS
+140 HTFDIAESVSNYKIS

-205 LSPTKRAQ
+205 LGATKRAQ

-225 MIRLFIHHT
+225 MIRLFIYHT
-234 LENNVNDN
+234 LENNANDN
-242 DDPNS
+242 TDPNS

-259 HNDLNNQ
+259 HNDLSNSF
-266 YSHFVVNTLQQ
+266 SHFVVNTLQQ
-277 AISLSTVGIDYIIGN
+277 AISLSNVGIDYIIGN

-302 NGSHK
+302 NESHK
-307 RASVDE
+307 RASGDE

-330 YILIFLTGMKDMFG
+330 YILIFLTGMKDRFG
-344 INITEVSI
+344 IDVTEVSI

-371 LLGIIPSLRVKLDQ
+371 LLEIIPSLREKLDQ
-385 ASFSSVRIVSPESAR
+385 AGFSSVRIVSPESAR

-406 NNSNSLTAI
+406 NNNNLTAI

-426 QDAPTKSAI
+426 QHAPTKSAI

-441 TYYDSSHDADW
+441 TYYDSSHNADW
-452 SQLTDVSD
+452 SMLTDVSD

-507 EEHKYETPNVDGDK
+507 EEHKYETPNVAGDK

-548 NLSGKDYTRIGHT
+548 NLSGKDYVRIGHA
-561 NNNTSLY
+561 NNNSGMY
-568 STSFISPEN
+568 STSFISPGN

-583 VFSEQKTEAIS
+583 VFNEQSEPIS
-594 FALDIPYNLTSLTQY
+594 FALDIPHNLTSLTQY
-609 RTSDSEDFT
+609 RTSDTEDFT
-618 QSSLTVSQ
+618 QSSLTFS
-626 NTRYL
+626 NSSRYL
-631 ETSLPAMSFTTYVY
+631 ETSLPAMSFTSYVY
-645 KFSQA
+645 QLSQV
-650 LNVNDLL
+650 LNLNDLP
-657 DNAAASINIYPNP
+657 DKAAASITIYPNP
-670 SNGLVYVMNASAKMN
+670 SNGLVYVMNASSKMN
-685 YEVYGL
+685 YEVYRL
-691 NGQSLFTQKG
+691 NGQSLFTQEG

-717 EVKNDDQKICKKLI
+717 EVKSGEQKICKKLI

>member
-64 KAIQTDVSSLGN
+64 KAIQTDISSLGN
-76 FEHSI
+76 FEYSI
-81 QTKSTHAFGVAGESK
+81 QTKSRHAFGVAAESK

-109 QIKLCISDPTIGS
+109 QIKLCISDPTIGP

-129 FNVEPNWKQYA
+129 FNVEPNWKQYV
-140 HTFDIVEPVSNYKIS
+140 HTFDIAESVSNYKIS

-205 LSPTKRAQ
+205 LSATKRAQ

-225 MIRLFIHHT
+225 MIRLFIYHT
-234 LENNVNDN
+234 LENNANDN
-242 DDPNS
+242 TDPNS

-259 HNDLNNQ
+259 HNDLSNSF
-266 YSHFVVNTLQQ
+266 SHFVVNTLQQ
-277 AISLSTVGIDYIIGN
+277 AISLSNVGIDYIIGN

-302 NGSHK
+302 NESHK
-307 RASVDE
+307 RASGDE

-330 YILIFLTGMKDMFG
+330 YILIFLTGMKDRFG
-344 INITEVSI
+344 IDVTEVSI

-371 LLGIIPSLRVKLDQ
+371 LLEIIPSLREKLDQ
-385 ASFSSVRIVSPESAR
+385 AGFSSVRIVSPESAR

-406 NNSNSLTAI
+406 NNNNLTAI

-426 QDAPTKSAI
+426 QQAPTKSAI

-441 TYYDSSHDADW
+441 TYYDSSHNADW
-452 SQLTDVSD
+452 SMLTDVSD

-507 EEHKYETPNVDGDK
+507 EEHKYETPNVAGDK

-548 NLSGKDYTRIGHT
+548 NLSGKDYVRIGHA
-561 NNNTSLY
+561 NNNSGMY
-568 STSFISPEN
+568 STSFISPGN

-583 VFSEQKTEAIS
+583 VFNEQSEPIS
-594 FALDIPYNLTSLTQY
+594 FALDIPHNLTSLTQY
-609 RTSDSEDFT
+609 RTSDTEDFT
-618 QSSLTVSQ
+618 QSSLTFS
-626 NTRYL
+626 NSSRYL
-631 ETSLPAMSFTTYVY
+631 ETSLPAMSFTSYVY
-645 KFSQA
+645 QLSQV
-650 LNVNDLL
+650 LNLNDLP
-657 DNAAASINIYPNP
+657 DKAAASITIYPNP
-670 SNGLVYVMNASAKMN
+670 SNGLVYVMNASSKMN
-685 YEVYGL
+685 YEVYRL
-691 NGQSLFTQKG
+691 NGQSLFTQEG

-717 EVKNDDQKICKKLI
+717 EVKSGEQKICKKLI

>member
-43 ANDTAVAQFAIQTNN
+43 ANDTAVAQFTIQTNN

-64 KAIQTDVSSLGN
+64 KAIQTDISSLGN
-76 FEHSI
+76 FEYSI
-81 QTKSTHAFGVAGESK
+81 QTKSRHAFGVAAESK

-109 QIKLCISDPTIGS
+109 QIKLCISDPTIGP

-129 FNVEPNWKQYA
+129 FNVEPNWKQYV
-140 HTFDIVEPVSNYKIS
+140 HTFDIAESVSNYKIS

-205 LSPTKRAQ
+205 LSATKRAQ

-225 MIRLFIHHT
+225 MIRLFIYHT
-234 LENNVNDN
+234 LENNANDN
-242 DDPNS
+242 TDPNS

-259 HNDLNNQ
+259 HNDLSNSF
-266 YSHFVVNTLQQ
+266 SHFVINTLQQ
-277 AISLSTVGIDYIIGN
+277 AISLSNVGIDYIIGN

-302 NGSHK
+302 NESHK
-307 RASVDE
+307 RASGDE
-313 SVLLNT
+313 SVFLNT

-330 YILIFLTGMKDMFG
+330 YILIFLTGMKDRFG
-344 INITEVSI
+344 IDVTEVSI

-371 LLGIIPSLRVKLDQ
+371 LLEIIPSLREKLDQ
-385 ASFSSVRIVSPESAR
+385 AGFSSVRIVSPESAR

-406 NNSNSLTAI
+406 NNNLTAI

-426 QDAPTKSAI
+426 QHTPTKSAI

-441 TYYDSSHDADW
+441 TYYDSSHNADW
-452 SQLTDVSD
+452 SMLTDVSD

-470 NLKSLDM
+470 NLKSLEM

-507 EEHKYETPNVDGDK
+507 EEHKYETPNVAGDK

-548 NLSGKDYTRIGHT
+548 NLSGKDYVRIGHA
-561 NNNTSLY
+561 NNNSGMY
-568 STSFISPEN
+568 STSFISPGN

-583 VFSEQKTEAIS
+583 VFNEQSEPIS
-594 FALDIPYNLTSLTQY
+594 FALDIPHNLTSLTQY
-609 RTSDSEDFT
+609 RTSDTEDFT
-618 QSSLTVSQ
+618 QSSLTFS
-626 NTRYL
+626 NSSRYL
-631 ETSLPAMSFTTYVY
+631 ETSLPAMSFTSYVY
-645 KFSQA
+645 QLSQV
-650 LNVNDLL
+650 LNLNDLP
-657 DNAAASINIYPNP
+657 DNAAASIIIYPNP
-670 SNGLVYVMNASAKMN
+670 SNGLVYVMNASSKMN
-685 YEVYGL
+685 YEVYRL
-691 NGQSLFTQKG
+691 NGQSLFTQEG

-717 EVKNDDQKICKKLI
+717 EVKSGEQKICKKLI

>member
-64 KAIQTDVSSLGN
+64 KAIQTDISSLGN
-76 FEHSI
+76 FEYSI
-81 QTKSTHAFGVAGESK
+81 QTKSIHAFGVAAESK

-109 QIKLCISDPTIGS
+109 QIKLCISDPTIGP

-129 FNVEPNWKQYA
+129 FNVEPNWKQYV
-140 HTFDIVEPVSNYKIS
+140 HTFDIAESVSNYKIS

-200 KDLAA
+200 KALAA
-205 LSPTKRAQ
+205 LSATKRAQ

-225 MIRLFIHHT
+225 MIRLFIYHT
-234 LENNVNDN
+234 LENNANDN
-242 DDPNS
+242 TDPNS

-259 HNDLNNQ
+259 HNDLSNSF
-266 YSHFVVNTLQQ
+266 SHFVVNTLQQ
-277 AISLSTVGIDYIIGN
+277 AISLSNVGIDYIIGN

-302 NGSHK
+302 NESHK
-307 RASVDE
+307 RASGDE

-330 YILIFLTGMKDMFG
+330 YILIFLTGMKDKFG
-344 INITEVSI
+344 IDVTEVSI

-371 LLGIIPSLRVKLDQ
+371 LLEIIPSLREKLDQ
-385 ASFSSVRIVSPESAR
+385 AGFSSVRIVSPESAR

-406 NNSNSLTAI
+406 NNNNLTAI
-415 NSTASYISTMF
+415 NSTTSYISTMF
-426 QDAPTKSAI
+426 QHAPTKSAI

-441 TYYDSSHDADW
+441 TYYDSSHNADW
-452 SQLTDVSD
+452 SMLTDVSD

-507 EEHKYETPNVDGDK
+507 EEHKYETPNVAGDK

-548 NLSGKDYTRIGHT
+548 NLSGKDYVRIGHA
-561 NNNTSLY
+561 NNNSGMY
-568 STSFISPEN
+568 STSFISPGN

-583 VFSEQKTEAIS
+583 VFNDQSEPIS
-594 FALDIPYNLTSLTQY
+594 FALDIPHNLTSLTQY
-609 RTSDSEDFT
+609 RTSDTEDFT
-618 QSSLTVSQ
+618 QSSLTFS
-626 NTRYL
+626 NSSRYL
-631 ETSLPAMSFTTYVY
+631 ETSLPAMSFTSYVY
-645 KFSQA
+645 QLSQV
-650 LNVNDLL
+650 LNLNDLP
-657 DNAAASINIYPNP
+657 DNAAASIIIYPNP
-670 SNGLVYVMNASAKMN
+670 SNGFVYVMNASSKMN
-685 YEVYGL
+685 YEVYRL
-691 NGQSLFTQKG
+691 NGQSLFTQEG

-717 EVKNDDQKICKKLI
+717 EVKSGEQKICKKLI

>member
-64 KAIQTDVSSLGN
+64 KAIQTDISSLGN
-76 FEHSI
+76 FEYSI
-81 QTKSTHAFGVAGESK
+81 QTKSIHAFGVAAESK

-109 QIKLCISDPTIGS
+109 QIKLCISDPTIGP

-129 FNVEPNWKQYA
+129 FNVEPNWKQYI
-140 HTFDIVEPVSNYKIS
+140 HTFDIAESVSNYKIS

-205 LSPTKRAQ
+205 LGATKRAQ

-225 MIRLFIHHT
+225 MIRLFIYHT
-234 LENNVNDN
+234 LENNANDN
-242 DDPNS
+242 TDPNS

-259 HNDLNNQ
+259 HNDLSNSF
-266 YSHFVVNTLQQ
+266 SHFVVNTLQQ
-277 AISLSTVGIDYIIGN
+277 AISLSNVGIDYIIGN

-302 NGSHK
+302 NESHK
-307 RASVDE
+307 RASGDE

-330 YILIFLTGMKDMFG
+330 YILIFLTGMKDRFG
-344 INITEVSI
+344 IDVTEVSI

-371 LLGIIPSLRVKLDQ
+371 LLEIIPSLREKLDQ
-385 ASFSSVRIVSPESAR
+385 AGFSSVRIVSPESAR

-406 NNSNSLTAI
+406 NNNNLTAI

-426 QDAPTKSAI
+426 QHAPTKSAI

-441 TYYDSSHDADW
+441 TYYDSSHNADW
-452 SQLTDVSD
+452 SMLTDVSD

-507 EEHKYETPNVDGDK
+507 EEHKYETPNVAGDK

-548 NLSGKDYTRIGHT
+548 NLSGKDYVRIGHA
-561 NNNTSLY
+561 NNNSGMY
-568 STSFISPEN
+568 STSFISPGN

-583 VFSEQKTEAIS
+583 VFNEQSEPIS
-594 FALDIPYNLTSLTQY
+594 FALDIPHNLTSLTQY
-609 RTSDSEDFT
+609 RTSDTEDFT
-618 QSSLTVSQ
+618 QSSLTFS
-626 NTRYL
+626 NSSRYL
-631 ETSLPAMSFTTYVY
+631 ETSLPAMSFTSYVY
-645 KFSQA
+645 QLSQV
-650 LNVNDLL
+650 LNLNDLP
-657 DNAAASINIYPNP
+657 DKAAASITIYPNP
-670 SNGLVYVMNASAKMN
+670 SNGLVYVMNASSKMN
-685 YEVYGL
+685 YEVYRL
-691 NGQSLFTQKG
+691 NGQSLFTQEG

-717 EVKNDDQKICKKLI
+717 EVKSGEQKICKKLI

>member
-64 KAIQTDVSSLGN
+64 KAIQTDISSLGN
-76 FEHSI
+76 FEYSI
-81 QTKSTHAFGVAGESK
+81 QTKSRHAFGVAAESK

-109 QIKLCISDPTIGS
+109 QIKLCISDPTIGP

-129 FNVEPNWKQYA
+129 FNVEPNWKQYV
-140 HTFDIVEPVSNYKIS
+140 HTFDIAESVSNYKIS

-205 LSPTKRAQ
+205 LGATKRAQ

-225 MIRLFIHHT
+225 MIRLFIYHT
-234 LENNVNDN
+234 LENNANDN
-242 DDPNS
+242 TDPNS

-259 HNDLNNQ
+259 HNDLSNSF
-266 YSHFVVNTLQQ
+266 SHFVVNTLQQ
-277 AISLSTVGIDYIIGN
+277 AISLSNVGIDYIIGN

-302 NGSHK
+302 NESHK
-307 RASVDE
+307 RASGDE

-319 LKDGMVDEFIE
+319 LKDGMLDEFIE
-330 YILIFLTGMKDMFG
+330 YILIFLTGMKDRFG
-344 INITEVSI
+344 IDVTEVSI

-371 LLGIIPSLRVKLDQ
+371 LLEIIPSLREKLDQ
-385 ASFSSVRIVSPESAR
+385 AGFSSVRIVSPESAR

-406 NNSNSLTAI
+406 NNNNLTAI

-426 QDAPTKSAI
+426 QHAPTKSAI

-441 TYYDSSHDADW
+441 TYYDSSHNADW
-452 SQLTDVSD
+452 SMLTDVSD

-507 EEHKYETPNVDGDK
+507 EEHKYETPNVAGDK

-548 NLSGKDYTRIGHT
+548 NLSGKDYVRIGHA
-561 NNNTSLY
+561 NNNSGMY
-568 STSFISPEN
+568 STSFISPGN

-583 VFSEQKTEAIS
+583 VFNEQSEPIS
-594 FALDIPYNLTSLTQY
+594 FALDIPHNLTSLTQY
-609 RTSDSEDFT
+609 RTSDTEDFT
-618 QSSLTVSQ
+618 QSSLTFS
-626 NTRYL
+626 NSSRYL
-631 ETSLPAMSFTTYVY
+631 ETSLPAMSFTSYVY
-645 KFSQA
+645 QLSQV
-650 LNVNDLL
+650 LNLNDLP
-657 DNAAASINIYPNP
+657 DKAAASITIYPNP
-670 SNGLVYVMNASAKMN
+670 SNGLVYVMNASSKMN
-685 YEVYGL
+685 YEVYRL
-691 NGQSLFTQKG
+691 NGQSLFTQEG

-717 EVKNDDQKICKKLI
+717 EVKSGEQKICKKLI

>member
-1 MKSFSNLCCFFLS
+1 

-64 KAIQTDVSSLGN
+64 KAIQTDISSLGN
-76 FEHSI
+76 FEYSI
-81 QTKSTHAFGVAGESK
+81 QTKSIHAFGVAAESK

-109 QIKLCISDPTIGS
+109 QIKLCISDPTIGP

-129 FNVEPNWKQYA
+129 FNVEPNWKQYV
-140 HTFDIVEPVSNYKIS
+140 HTFDITESVSNYKIS

-200 KDLAA
+200 KALAA
-205 LSPTKRAQ
+205 LSATKRAQ

-225 MIRLFIHHT
+225 MIRLFIYHT
-234 LENNVNDN
+234 LENNANDN
-242 DDPNS
+242 TDPNS

-259 HNDLNNQ
+259 HNDLSNSF
-266 YSHFVVNTLQQ
+266 SHFVVNTLQQ
-277 AISLSTVGIDYIIGN
+277 AISLSNVGIDYIIGN

-302 NGSHK
+302 NESHK
-307 RASVDE
+307 RASGDE

-330 YILIFLTGMKDMFG
+330 YILIFLTGMKDKFG
-344 INITEVSI
+344 IDVTEVSI

-371 LLGIIPSLRVKLDQ
+371 LLEIIPSLREKLDQ
-385 ASFSSVRIVSPESAR
+385 AGFSSVRIVSPESAR

-406 NNSNSLTAI
+406 NNNNLTAI

-426 QDAPTKSAI
+426 QHAPTKSAI

-441 TYYDSSHDADW
+441 TYYDSSHNADW
-452 SQLTDVSD
+452 SMLTDVSD

-507 EEHKYETPNVDGDK
+507 EEHKYETPNVAGDK

-548 NLSGKDYTRIGHT
+548 NLSGKDYVRIGHA
-561 NNNTSLY
+561 NNNSGMY
-568 STSFISPEN
+568 STSFISPGN

-583 VFSEQKTEAIS
+583 VFNDQSEPIS
-594 FALDIPYNLTSLTQY
+594 FALDIPHNLTSLTQY
-609 RTSDSEDFT
+609 RTSDTEDFT
-618 QSSLTVSQ
+618 QSSLTFS
-626 NTRYL
+626 NSSRYL
-631 ETSLPAMSFTTYVY
+631 ETSLPAMSFTSYVY
-645 KFSQA
+645 QLSQV
-650 LNVNDLL
+650 LNLNDLP
-657 DNAAASINIYPNP
+657 DNAAASITIYPNP
-670 SNGLVYVMNASAKMN
+670 SNGFVYVMNASSKMN
-685 YEVYGL
+685 YEVYRL
-691 NGQSLFTQKG
+691 NGQSLFTQEG

-717 EVKNDDQKICKKLI
+717 EVKSGEQKICKKLI

>member
-1 MKSFSNLCCFFLS
+1 

-64 KAIQTDVSSLGN
+64 KAIQTVISSLGN
-76 FEHSI
+76 FEYSI
-81 QTKSTHAFGVAGESK
+81 QTKSRHAFGVAAESK

-109 QIKLCISDPTIGS
+109 QIKLCISDPTIGP

-129 FNVEPNWKQYA
+129 FNVEPNWKQYV
-140 HTFDIVEPVSNYKIS
+140 HTFDITESVSNYKIS

-205 LSPTKRAQ
+205 LGATKRAQ

-225 MIRLFIHHT
+225 MIRLFIYHT
-234 LENNVNDN
+234 LENNANDN
-242 DDPNS
+242 TDPNS

-259 HNDLNNQ
+259 HNDLSNSF
-266 YSHFVVNTLQQ
+266 SHFVVNTLQQ
-277 AISLSTVGIDYIIGN
+277 AISLSNVGIDYIIGN

-302 NGSHK
+302 NESHK
-307 RASVDE
+307 RASGDE

-330 YILIFLTGMKDMFG
+330 YILIFLTGMKDRFG
-344 INITEVSI
+344 IDVTEVSI

-371 LLGIIPSLRVKLDQ
+371 LLEIIPSLREKLDQ
-385 ASFSSVRIVSPESAR
+385 AGFSSVRIVSPESAR

-406 NNSNSLTAI
+406 NNNNLTAI
-415 NSTASYISTMF
+415 NSTASYISTLF
-426 QDAPTKSAI
+426 QHAPTKTAI

-441 TYYDSSHDADW
+441 TYYDSSHNADW
-452 SQLTDVSD
+452 SMLTDVSD

-507 EEHKYETPNVDGDK
+507 EEHKYETPNVAGDK

-548 NLSGKDYTRIGHT
+548 NLSGKDYVRIGHA
-561 NNNTSLY
+561 NNNSGMY
-568 STSFISPEN
+568 STSFISPGN

-583 VFSEQKTEAIS
+583 VFNEQSEPIS
-594 FALDIPYNLTSLTQY
+594 FALDIPHNLTSLTQY
-609 RTSDSEDFT
+609 RTSDTEDFT
-618 QSSLTVSQ
+618 QSSLTFS
-626 NTRYL
+626 NSSRYL
-631 ETSLPAMSFTTYVY
+631 ETSLPAMSFTSYVY
-645 KFSQA
+645 QLSQV
-650 LNVNDLL
+650 LNLNDLP
-657 DNAAASINIYPNP
+657 DKAAASITIYPNP
-670 SNGLVYVMNASAKMN
+670 SNGLVYVMNASSKMN
-685 YEVYGL
+685 YEVYRL
-691 NGQSLFTQKG
+691 NGQSLFTQEG

-717 EVKNDDQKICKKLI
+717 EVKSGEQKICKKLI

>member
-1 MKSFSNLCCFFLS
+1 MNSFSNLCCFFLS

-29 EVTSGTEFTYWTNL
+29 EVTLGTDFTYWANL

-58 LIAGST
+58 LTVGST

-76 FEHSI
+76 FEYSI
-81 QTKSTHAFGVAGESK
+81 QTKSTHAFGVAAESK

-109 QIKLCISDPTIGS
+109 QIKLCIGDPTIGP

-129 FNVEPNWKQYA
+129 FNVEPNWKQYV
-140 HTFDIVEPVSNYKIS
+140 HTFDIAESVSNYKIS

-205 LSPTKRAQ
+205 LSATKRAQ

-225 MIRLFIHHT
+225 MIRLFIYHT
-234 LENNVNDN
+234 LENNANDN
-242 DDPNS
+242 TDPNS

-259 HNDLNNQ
+259 HNDLSNSF
-266 YSHFVVNTLQQ
+266 SHFVVNTLQQ
-277 AISLSTVGIDYIIGN
+277 AISLSNVGIDYIIGN

-302 NGSHK
+302 NESHK
-307 RASVDE
+307 RASGDE

-344 INITEVSI
+344 IDVTEVSI

-371 LLGIIPSLRVKLDQ
+371 LLEIIPSLRVKLDQ
-385 ASFSSVRIVSPESAR
+385 AGFSSVRIVSPESAR

-406 NNSNSLTAI
+406 NNNLTAI

-426 QDAPTKSAI
+426 QHAPTKSAI

-441 TYYDSSHDADW
+441 TYYDSSHNADW
-452 SQLTDVSD
+452 SMLTDVSD
-460 QKPIWVTESA
+460 QKPIWVTESG

-507 EEHKYETPNVDGDK
+507 EEHKYETPNIAGDK

-548 NLSGKDYTRIGHT
+548 NLSGKDYVRIGHA
-561 NNNTSLY
+561 NNNSGMY
-568 STSFISPEN
+568 STSFISPGN

-583 VFSEQKTEAIS
+583 VFNEQSEPIS
-594 FALDIPYNLTSLTQY
+594 FALDIPHNLTSLTQY
-609 RTSDSEDFT
+609 RTSDTEDFT
-618 QSSLTVSQ
+618 QSSLNFS
-626 NTRYL
+626 NSSRYL
-631 ETSLPAMSFTTYVY
+631 ETSLPAMSFTSYVY
-645 KFSQA
+645 QLSQV
-650 LNVNDLL
+650 LNLNDLL
-657 DNAAASINIYPNP
+657 DNAAASITIYPNP

-685 YEVYGL
+685 YEVYRL
-691 NGQSLFTQKG
+691 NGQSLFTQEG

-717 EVKNDDQKICKKLI
+717 EVKSGEQKICKKLI

>member
-64 KAIQTDVSSLGN
+64 KAIQTDISSLGN
-76 FEHSI
+76 FEYSI
-81 QTKSTHAFGVAGESK
+81 QTKSRHAFGVAAESK

-109 QIKLCISDPTIGS
+109 QIKLCISDPTIGP

-129 FNVEPNWKQYA
+129 FNVEPNWKQYV
-140 HTFDIVEPVSNYKIS
+140 HTFDIAESVSNYKIS

-205 LSPTKRAQ
+205 LGATKRAQ

-225 MIRLFIHHT
+225 MIRLFIYHT
-234 LENNVNDN
+234 LENNANDN
-242 DDPNS
+242 TDPNS

-259 HNDLNNQ
+259 HNDLSNSF
-266 YSHFVVNTLQQ
+266 SHFVVNTLQQ
-277 AISLSTVGIDYIIGN
+277 AISLSNVGIDYIIGN

-302 NGSHK
+302 NESHK
-307 RASVDE
+307 RASGDE

-330 YILIFLTGMKDMFG
+330 YILIFLTGMKDRFG
-344 INITEVSI
+344 IDVTEVSI

-371 LLGIIPSLRVKLDQ
+371 LLEIIPSLREKLDQ
-385 ASFSSVRIVSPESAR
+385 AGFSSVRIVSPESAR

-406 NNSNSLTAI
+406 NNNNLTAI
-415 NSTASYISTMF
+415 NSTASYISTIF
-426 QDAPTKSAI
+426 QHAPTKSAI

-441 TYYDSSHDADW
+441 TYYDSSHNADW
-452 SQLTDVSD
+452 SMLTDVSD

-507 EEHKYETPNVDGDK
+507 EEHKYETPNVAGDK

-548 NLSGKDYTRIGHT
+548 NLSGKDYVRIGHA
-561 NNNTSLY
+561 NNNSGMY
-568 STSFISPEN
+568 STSFISPGN

-583 VFSEQKTEAIS
+583 VFNEQSEPIS
-594 FALDIPYNLTSLTQY
+594 FALDIPHNLTSLTQY
-609 RTSDSEDFT
+609 RTSDTEDFT
-618 QSSLTVSQ
+618 QSSLTFS
-626 NTRYL
+626 NSSRYL
-631 ETSLPAMSFTTYVY
+631 ETSLPAMSFTSYVY
-645 KFSQA
+645 QLSQV
-650 LNVNDLL
+650 LNLNDLR
-657 DNAAASINIYPNP
+657 DKAAASITIYPNP
-670 SNGLVYVMNASAKMN
+670 SNGLVYVMNASSKMN
-685 YEVYGL
+685 YEVYRL
-691 NGQSLFTQKG
+691 NGQSLFTQEG

-717 EVKNDDQKICKKLI
+717 EVKSGEQKICKKLI

>member
-1 MKSFSNLCCFFLS
+1 MKIFSNLCCFFLS

-43 ANDTAVAQFAIQTNN
+43 ANDTAVSQFTIQTNN

-64 KAIQTDVSSLGN
+64 KAIQTDISSLGN
-76 FEHSI
+76 FEYSI
-81 QTKSTHAFGVAGESK
+81 QTKSRHAFGVAAESK

-109 QIKLCISDPTIGS
+109 QIKLCISDPTIGP

-129 FNVEPNWKQYA
+129 FNVEPNWKQYV
-140 HTFDIVEPVSNYKIS
+140 HTFDIAESVSNYKIS

-205 LSPTKRAQ
+205 LSATKRAQ

-225 MIRLFIHHT
+225 MIRLFIYHT
-234 LENNVNDN
+234 LENNANDN
-242 DDPNS
+242 TDPNS

-259 HNDLNNQ
+259 HNDLSNSF
-266 YSHFVVNTLQQ
+266 SHFVVNTLQQ
-277 AISLSTVGIDYIIGN
+277 AISLSNVGIDYIIGN

-302 NGSHK
+302 NESHK
-307 RASVDE
+307 RASGDE
-313 SVLLNT
+313 SVFLNT

-330 YILIFLTGMKDMFG
+330 YILIFLTGMKDRFG
-344 INITEVSI
+344 IDVTEVSI

-371 LLGIIPSLRVKLDQ
+371 LLEIIPSLREKLDQ
-385 ASFSSVRIVSPESAR
+385 AGFSSVRIVSPESAR

-406 NNSNSLTAI
+406 NNNLTAI

-426 QDAPTKSAI
+426 QHTPTKSAI

-441 TYYDSSHDADW
+441 TYYDSSHNADW
-452 SQLTDVSD
+452 SMLTDVSD

-507 EEHKYETPNVDGDK
+507 EEHKYETPNVAGDK

-548 NLSGKDYTRIGHT
+548 NLSGKDYVRIGHT
-561 NNNTSLY
+561 NNNSGMY
-568 STSFISPEN
+568 STSFISPGN

-583 VFSEQKTEAIS
+583 VFNEQSEPIS
-594 FALDIPYNLTSLTQY
+594 FALDIPHNLTSLTQY
-609 RTSDSEDFT
+609 RTSDTEDFT
-618 QSSLTVSQ
+618 QSSLTFS
-626 NTRYL
+626 NSSRYL
-631 ETSLPAMSFTTYVY
+631 ETSLPAMSFTSYVY
-645 KFSQA
+645 QLSQV
-650 LNVNDLL
+650 LNLNDLP
-657 DNAAASINIYPNP
+657 DNAAASITIYPNP
-670 SNGLVYVMNASAKMN
+670 SNGLVYVMNASSKMN
-685 YEVYGL
+685 YEVYRL
-691 NGQSLFTQKG
+691 NGQSLFTQEG

-717 EVKNDDQKICKKLI
+717 EVKSGEQKICKKLI

>member
-64 KAIQTDVSSLGN
+64 KAIQTDISSLGN
-76 FEHSI
+76 FEYSI
-81 QTKSTHAFGVAGESK
+81 QTKSRHAFGVAAESK

-109 QIKLCISDPTIGS
+109 QIKLCISDPTIGP

-129 FNVEPNWKQYA
+129 FNVEPNWKQYV
-140 HTFDIVEPVSNYKIS
+140 HTFDIAESVSNYKIS

-205 LSPTKRAQ
+205 LNATKRAQ

-225 MIRLFIHHT
+225 MIRLFIYHT
-234 LENNVNDN
+234 LENNANDN
-242 DDPNS
+242 TDPNS

-259 HNDLNNQ
+259 HNDLSNSF
-266 YSHFVVNTLQQ
+266 SHFVVNTLQQ
-277 AISLSTVGIDYIIGN
+277 AISLSNVGIDYIIGN

-302 NGSHK
+302 NESHK
-307 RASVDE
+307 RASGDE
-313 SVLLNT
+313 SVFLNT

-330 YILIFLTGMKDMFG
+330 YILIFLTGMKDKFG
-344 INITEVSI
+344 IDVTEVSI

-371 LLGIIPSLRVKLDQ
+371 LLEIIPSLREKLDQ
-385 ASFSSVRIVSPESAR
+385 AGFSSVRIVSPESAR

-406 NNSNSLTAI
+406 NNNLTAI

-426 QDAPTKSAI
+426 QHTPTKSAI

-441 TYYDSSHDADW
+441 TYYDSSHNADW
-452 SQLTDVSD
+452 SMLTDVSD

-507 EEHKYETPNVDGDK
+507 EEHKYETPNVAGDK

-548 NLSGKDYTRIGHT
+548 NLSGKDYVRIGHA
-561 NNNTSLY
+561 NNNSGMY
-568 STSFISPEN
+568 STSFISPGN

-583 VFSEQKTEAIS
+583 VFNEQSEPIS
-594 FALDIPYNLTSLTQY
+594 FALDIPHNLTSLTQY
-609 RTSDSEDFT
+609 RTSDTEDFT
-618 QSSLTVSQ
+618 QSSLTFS
-626 NTRYL
+626 NSSRYL
-631 ETSLPAMSFTTYVY
+631 ETSLPAMSFTSYVY
-645 KFSQA
+645 QLSQV
-650 LNVNDLL
+650 LNLNDLP
-657 DNAAASINIYPNP
+657 DNAAASITIYPNP
-670 SNGLVYVMNASAKMN
+670 SNGLVYVMNASSKMN
-685 YEVYGL
+685 YEVYRL
-691 NGQSLFTQKG
+691 NGQSIFTQEG

-717 EVKNDDQKICKKLI
+717 EVKSGEQKICKKLI

>member
-64 KAIQTDVSSLGN
+64 KAIQTDISSLGN
-76 FEHSI
+76 FEYSI
-81 QTKSTHAFGVAGESK
+81 QTKSRHAFGVAAESK

-109 QIKLCISDPTIGS
+109 QIKLCISDPTIGP

-129 FNVEPNWKQYA
+129 FNVEPNWKQYV
-140 HTFDIVEPVSNYKIS
+140 HTFDIAESVSNYKIS

-205 LSPTKRAQ
+205 LSATKRAQ

-225 MIRLFIHHT
+225 MIRLFIYHT
-234 LENNVNDN
+234 LENNANDN
-242 DDPNS
+242 TDPNS

-259 HNDLNNQ
+259 HNDLSNSF
-266 YSHFVVNTLQQ
+266 SHFVVNTLQQ
-277 AISLSTVGIDYIIGN
+277 AISLSNVGIDYIIGN

-302 NGSHK
+302 NESHK
-307 RASVDE
+307 RASGDE

-330 YILIFLTGMKDMFG
+330 YILIFLTGMKDRFG
-344 INITEVSI
+344 IDVTEVSI

-371 LLGIIPSLRVKLDQ
+371 LLEIIPSLREKLDQ
-385 ASFSSVRIVSPESAR
+385 AGFSSVRIVSPESAR

-406 NNSNSLTAI
+406 NNNLTAI

-426 QDAPTKSAI
+426 QQAPTKSAI

-441 TYYDSSHDADW
+441 TYYDSSHNADW
-452 SQLTDVSD
+452 SMLTDVSD
-460 QKPIWVTESA
+460 QKPIWVTESG

-507 EEHKYETPNVDGDK
+507 EEHKYETPNVAGDK

-548 NLSGKDYTRIGHT
+548 NLSGKDYVRIGHA
-561 NNNTSLY
+561 NNNSGMY
-568 STSFISPEN
+568 STSFISPGN

-583 VFSEQKTEAIS
+583 VFNEQSEPIS
-594 FALDIPYNLTSLTQY
+594 FALDIPHNLTSLTQY
-609 RTSDSEDFT
+609 RTSDTEDFT
-618 QSSLTVSQ
+618 QSSLTFS
-626 NTRYL
+626 NSSRYL
-631 ETSLPAMSFTTYVY
+631 ETSLPAMSFTSYVY
-645 KFSQA
+645 QLSQV
-650 LNVNDLL
+650 LNLNNLP
-657 DNAAASINIYPNP
+657 DNAAASITIYPNP
-670 SNGLVYVMNASAKMN
+670 SNGLVYVMNASSKMN
-685 YEVYGL
+685 YEVYRL
-691 NGQSLFTQKG
+691 NGQSLFTQEG

-717 EVKNDDQKICKKLI
+717 EVKSGKQKICKKLI